1 MPIGFFT
8 KNGVVR
14 PITKKK
20 PKKGAGGTVVV
31 ASVLAL
37 GLVGYNGGGALMG
50 SGGGGGGAGGGGSG
64 SNPAIDLRVRKADG
78 QKSARKGDTADA
90 WRRMGVRELRREGWR
105 QAECLTASHGR
116 VREFLART
124 PCSSLDRIIL
134 AVGDD
139 RGNSAVISVAWVG
152 FRKTADMRDFKAV
165 IDVYGSGD
173 VHPLGSTRLGLADI
187 AFTGRYYGTDT
198 HGASITIAEAE
209 TATGSFDP
217 ETLDALAEV
226 AAYLPRP

>member
-1 MPIGFFT
+1 MPAGFFT
-8 KNGVVR
+8 KSGVVR

-20 PKKGAGGTVVV
+20 PKKGASGIVVM
-31 ASVLAL
+31 AGVLAL

-50 SGGGGGGAGGGGSG
+50 SGGGGGAGGGGSG
-64 SNPAIDLRVRKADG
+64 SSPAADLRVRKAEG
-78 QKSARKGDTADA
+78 QRSARKGDTADA

-105 QAECLTASHGR
+105 QPECLTASHGQ

-139 RGNSAVISVAWVG
+139 VGNSAVISVAWVG
-152 FRKTADMRDFKAV
+152 FSRTADMRDFKSV

-173 VHPLGSTRLGLADI
+173 VYPLGSTRLGLADI

-209 TATGSFDP
+209 TATGALDP